1 MKRWLSRLIIAAA
14 ELSPEQAALLVAVG
28 LIAGVYPISGVP
40 TILCLLAACGL
51 RLNPV
56 TPQLVNHM
64 SAPLQWALLLPLGRV
79 GARLCGDG
87 GSGANQLVSLPVHAV
102 TGWVCV
108 CIPLGFPLYFVL
120 LSILR
125 RRRTAWFNRLENPA

>member
-1 MKRWLSRLIIAAA
+1 VKRSLAQFLTAAA
-14 ELSPEQAALLVAVG
+14 DLSPEHVALLLAVG
-28 LIAGVYPISGVP
+28 LIAGVFPICGVP

-56 TPQLVNHM
+56 TLQLVNHM
-64 SAPLQWALLLPLGRV
+64 SAPLQWALLLPLERV

-87 GSGANQLVSLPVHAV
+87 GSAATQLLSLPMHAV
-102 TGWVCV
+102 TGWFCV
-108 CIPLGFPLYFVL
+108 CLPLGFPLYFVL
-120 LSILR
+120 LFLLR